1 MRVAWVPRARAD
13 LRAISE
19 HIAAD
24 DLSAALRV
32 ADRIYNLAKRLADH
46 PQLGRP
52 GRLAG
57 SRELV
62 VSGSPYLVV
71 YRIRAA
77 DVEIIRII
85 HGAQNWPPE

>member
-1 MRVAWVPRARAD
+1 MRVAWVPRAQAD

-24 DLSAALRV
+24 DLGAALRV

-46 PQLGRP
+46 PRLGRP

-62 VSGSPYLVV
+62 VSGSPYLVI